1 MYRVRVEQ
9 ASREEIGAAVAA
21 HAELGRDYEHAVAE
35 GLIDRIGAEVDRRV
49 DARLSGASRRALRGG
64 RPGTFASVIMGLGS
78 MGLGVGGTAVVLANG
93 RNDAAALVMVV
104 VIWAAIAVIN
114 VTFGRRDFR

>member
-49 DARLSGASRRALRGG
+49 DARLSGASRRALRSG
-64 RPGTFASVIMGLGS
+64 RPGTFASLIMGLGS

-93 RNDAAALVMVV
+93 RNDSAALVMVV
-104 VIWAAIAVIN
+104 VIWVAIAVIN

>member
-1 MYRVRVEQ
+1 VDQ
-9 ASREEIGAAVAA
+9 TSRDEIGASVAA

-64 RPGTFASVIMGLGS
+64 RPGTFATLVMGLGS
-78 MGLGVGGTAVVLANG
+78 MGLGVGGTAVVLSDTHSGSAG
-93 RNDAAALVMVV
+93 SVMVL
-104 VIWAAIAVIN
+104 VIWIAIAIIN
-114 VTFGRRDFR
+114 VTFGNRR